1 MTLTPTQIAALG
13 LPEGATA
20 EEIAA
25 RIAELSTA
33 ERKNAKLM
41 ENFTANDGYP
51 LGVPPH
57 LSRAKVVARFK
68 AMLECGQGRDVSA
81 KLALSAEQGQF
92 DRDEMNGVPYA
103 VE

>member
-41 ENFTANDGYP
+41 ENFTANDGFP
-51 LGVPPH
+51 LAVPPH
-57 LSRAKVVARFK
+57 LNRTRVVERYK
-68 AMLECGQGRDVSA
+68 AMIELHQPREA
-81 KLALSAEQGQF
+81 AALMALSAEEGQR
-92 DRDEMNGVPYA
+92 DRNEKNGVPYE